1 MQRHRDVMFKSSL
14 GYNSKFQAS
23 LKYRVS
29 KTLSQKE
36 KEKLEK
42 QKETTPKRNLSQ
54 EKFKPKQHRGHA
66 SKESFRGRS
75 ERSSLRLP
83 WITWVSQSVCIC
95 LFFLFSPLPFSPLPS
110 SPLPLSGPPS
120 MRTKVPWRVSLCK
133 VSIFLDPTML
143 LKTTGKQ
150 HYFKA
155 RGRCQG
161 NKGLSIW
168 DPSEVK
174 CRQVGRYSRWSE
186 AELERQTRRDTVSLI
201 WDQSLE
207 STMEVVLWSPHMLGH
222 HTPTDLKHT

>member
-1 MQRHRDVMFKSSL
+1 MTPFTARFSSPSCRPSIL
-14 GYNSKFQAS
+14 LWPLSCTPA
-23 LKYRVS
+23 VS
-29 KTLSQKE
+29 
-36 KEKLEK
+36 
-42 QKETTPKRNLSQ
+42 
-54 EKFKPKQHRGHA
+54 G
-66 SKESFRGRS
+66 
-75 ERSSLRLP
+75 
-83 WITWVSQSVCIC
+83 
-95 LFFLFSPLPFSPLPS
+95 SPSRQPFS

-168 DPSEVK
+168 DPSEMK

-186 AELERQTRRDTVSLI
+186 AELERQTQRDTVSLI

-207 STMEVVLWSPHMLGH
+207 STMEIVLWSPHMLGH